1 VDDGLDDS
9 EKALATWARRVV
21 SDPNRTTES
30 NVDDLRSAG
39 FSDTQIFAITVYVAG
54 RLAFSTVNG
63 ALGAQPDHELAA
75 GVPREIRCAVQYGR
89 PTDLS

>member
-9 EKALATWARRVV
+9 ERALATWARRVA
-21 SDPNRTTES
+21 SDPNGVTEGD
-30 NVDDLRSAG
+30 VEELRIAG

-54 RLAFSTVNG
+54 RLAFSTVND

-75 GVPREIRCAVQYGR
+75 GVPREIRDAVHYGR
-89 PTDLS
+89 PADLS